1 MNEFMI
7 KEGFNRWDRLRTV
20 EPRTDSEW
28 LFSLQTS
35 VVPTTTLAR
44 RDTLISEDQYE
55 MDDEFYD
62 SCDKIEGVGD
72 LVENGQSRGDREQD
86 GVRPTQ
92 ENGFGATQSSA
103 SRAESAEIAELRR
116 QMRAL
121 EARLENEQAELR
133 LREKLIKDDAV
144 RKAKKAVLK
153 TPMFDWNTYQPMTPA
168 REEVSKVPTLSDI
181 QESINK
187 IQGSLKKTQR
197 RDESSSSSSSSLSS
211 SSSESSSAESS
222 SSYESYSK

>member
-1 MNEFMI
+1 M
-7 KEGFNRWDRLRTV
+7 
-20 EPRTDSEW
+20 
-28 LFSLQTS
+28 
-35 VVPTTTLAR
+35 
-44 RDTLISEDQYE
+44 
-55 MDDEFYD
+55 
-62 SCDKIEGVGD
+62 
-72 LVENGQSRGDREQD
+72 DREQD
-86 GVRPTQ
+86 RVRPTQ
-92 ENGFGATQSSA
+92 ENGVEATQSST

-153 TPMFDWNTYQPMTPA
+153 TLMFDWNTYQPMTPA

-187 IQGSLKKTQR
+187 IQGSLKKTHGR
-197 RDESSSSSSSSLSS
+197 RVEQGVQGEDPRDHKEGHDCPHQGIQPR
-211 SSSESSSAESS
+211 
-222 SSYESYSK
+222 